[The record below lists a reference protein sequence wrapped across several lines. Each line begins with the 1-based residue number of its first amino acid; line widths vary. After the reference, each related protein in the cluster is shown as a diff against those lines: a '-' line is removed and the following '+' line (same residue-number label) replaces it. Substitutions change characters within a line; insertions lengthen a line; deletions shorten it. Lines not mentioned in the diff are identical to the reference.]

1 MRRVRDRCNRARNWA
16 RPKKHRASAGPCGRA
31 RAPVSRGRCSDTRRS
46 ARRRHGRRARR
57 SAITPRSLLRRRGG
71 TQRESG
77 RSSANSARREAD
89 CCCPSLARSRA
100 SVYCCSV
107 GVSSIDGGALPVS
120 VIAHRPVELPAVASR
135 QLPPGSCLQTWPRS
149 TGLFP
154 WLCFNVGSVIWVAR
168 ASHPVRFL
176 LSRSSRS
183 RARWRR
189 VFSPVPP
196 APQSMG

>member
-1 MRRVRDRCNRARNWA
+1 MRRVRDGCNRARNRA
-16 RPKKHRASAGPCGRA
+16 RPKKHRASAGPCGH
-31 RAPVSRGRCSDTRRS
+31 APVPVSSGRCSDTRRS
-46 ARRRHGRRARR
+46 ARRRHARAR
-57 SAITPRSLLRRRGG
+57 G
-71 TQRESG
+71 E
-77 RSSANSARREAD
+77 
-89 CCCPSLARSRA
+89 ARSRHVHCCDGVA
-100 SVYCCSV
+100 ERRGIQADRVRIQRDGRRIVAARAWLDRKLPCIVARSVSRQ
-107 GVSSIDGGALPVS
+107 IDGGALPVS
-120 VIAHRPVELPAVASR
+120 VIAHRPGELPAVASR

-154 WLCFNVGSVIWVAR
+154 WLCFIVGSVIWVVR
-168 ASHPVRFL
+168 ASQPVRFL